1 MNVLY
6 GLDNN
11 FVPQTAT
18 SMMSLCL
25 NNKKAKKINF
35 YLFSCGVSEEN
46 KNKLKK
52 MVKKQKRNIE
62 FIEINNIEEH
72 FNFKF
77 DVTGW
82 PKVTLSRLLMDKL
95 LPKNIDKILYIDG
108 DTIVRGSIETL
119 WNTKMDN
126 SIIAASIEP
135 TVSKERKERLQMLN
149 YPYCN
154 AGVML
159 INLKLWRQINAT
171 QLIFD
176 FYKKFNG
183 NLFACDQDAINGS
196 LKEYV
201 KIISPKYNY
210 FNVFDQYPYYFL
222 RRNVKP
228 AKYISKKKFREARKN
243 PVIIH
248 YLGEER
254 PWRLG
259 NKHRFRKDFYN
270 YLNQTEWHD
279 MKFEQGWNLY
289 FKCWNIFNLFMKPFP
304 YLRLKIINSLIPTFL
319 KLRSKKK

>member
-1 MNVLY
+1 
-6 GLDNN
+6 
-11 FVPQTAT
+11 
-18 SMMSLCL
+18 
-25 NNKKAKKINF
+25 
-35 YLFSCGVSEEN
+35 
-46 KNKLKK
+46 

-159 INLKLWRQINAT
+159 INLKLWRQVNAT

-228 AKYISKKKFREARKN
+228 AKYISKKKFMEAKKN